1 MIARLRHRP
10 LFPVLVC
17 AALLFFAGDSF
28 SRQSPLVDASEPQPE
43 LENLPPQSDG
53 GRTNFN
59 IVFHGARS
67 FDENAMRDAIEE
79 QIKSIQEFGL
89 NPARANDTAFFLA
102 LFYLKHGYSQVQVTE
117 QITGRQLILNVR
129 EGPLTTLG
137 KTTFIGNTAFD
148 SETLRSYLIGA
159 TRERVSRFK
168 AEEELPFVETD
179 IKTGASRIKSLYLSE
194 GYLDV
199 EVVKPE
205 IDYSPGYTKASV
217 ALQITEGTKY
227 TIGKP
232 VIYGH
237 IKIFKDKD
245 TDRIEKLTSQYVGK
259 PFTPQKIVNLR
270 RSLVYEYK
278 KEGYF
283 NATIEESADPANA
296 VNGVVPV
303 FFTVNAGPVYT
314 FDGAEFN
321 MKPDGRLKRSF
332 LENRFRA
339 LNGKT
344 YNPEEVDELFRELMQ
359 TGLFTQLRIT
369 PIEVPG
375 DEVKLKVSVDEA
387 KAKELGLALGY
398 GTYEGP
404 FVGASYT
411 ERNLFGT
418 GRPIS
423 FFAEFSTRTYRG
435 EIRYTDRWFLET
447 QNQLNLNFSA
457 LTFDFDS
464 YDIFEI
470 GALAEIGR
478 DLTDHWRVTTFIR
491 PKKGEVTSSQID
503 SEFLGPT
510 SYFVN
515 SVGFSNTIDY
525 RDSAL
530 NPKKGFVFGTTFDF
544 ANSALG
550 SEIDFV
556 RALYRFSI
564 YHTVGPVL
572 LAAGA
577 RGGIISPI
585 GNTDLLPINE
595 RFFTGGSRSVRSF
608 NERKLGPKDK
618 SGDPIGGQTY
628 LVYNIEVVFPLIG
641 GFEGAI
647 FFDAGSVGRK
657 VSDGFGELRYGIGG
671 GLRYPLPIGPLRL
684 DYGINPS
691 PKANESSGAF
701 HFSFGFAF

>member
-1 MIARLRHRP
+1 MIARFRHNPACPALVFAVLLLLGDRSLSRRLEAIDPRNDRP
-10 LFPVLVC
+10 DSEIKTSQAEGPEKGVNILFR
-17 AALLFFAGDSF
+17 G
-28 SRQSPLVDASEPQPE
+28 
-43 LENLPPQSDG
+43 
-53 GRTNFN
+53 
-59 IVFHGARS
+59 IRS
-67 FDENAMRDAIEE
+67 FDESTLMDAIKD
-79 QIKSIQEFGL
+79 QVTGIQEFGL

-102 LFYLKHGYSQVQVTE
+102 LFYLKHGFSQVQVTE
-117 QITGRQLILNVR
+117 QIDGGRLILNVQ

-137 KTTFIGNTAFD
+137 ETTFVGNTAFD
-148 SETLRSYLIGA
+148 SVTLLDYLIGA

-168 AEEELPFVETD
+168 AEEDLPFVEAD
-179 IKTGASRIKSLYLSE
+179 IKIGTSRIKSLYLSE

-199 EVVKPE
+199 EVAKPE
-205 IDYSPGYTKASV
+205 ISYSSGYKKASV
-217 ALQITEGTKY
+217 TLRITEGTKY

-232 VIYGH
+232 MIHGH
-237 IKIFKDKD
+237 LDIFKDKKG
-245 TDRIEKLTSQYVGK
+245 DRIEKLTSQYVGK

-283 NATIEESADPANA
+283 NATIEGSADPANA
-296 VNGVVPV
+296 VSGVVPV
-303 FFTVNAGPVYT
+303 VFTVKAGPVYT

-321 MKPDGRLKRSF
+321 LEPDGRLKRSF
-332 LENRFRA
+332 LESRFRQ
-339 LNGKT
+339 LKGKT
-344 YNPEEVDELFRELMQ
+344 YNPEQVDELFRELMQ

-369 PIEVPG
+369 PVEVPG
-375 DEVKLKVSVDEA
+375 DEVKLKVSVEEA
-387 KAKELGLALGY
+387 KAKELGLALGF

-404 FVGASYT
+404 FVGVSYT

-423 FFAEFSTRTYRG
+423 FVGEFSARTYSG
-435 EIRYTDRWFLET
+435 EIRYADRWFLES
-447 QNQLNLNFSA
+447 QYQLNLTFSA
-457 LTFDFDS
+457 LTYDFDS
-464 YDIFEI
+464 YDVFEI

-478 DLTDHWRVTTFIR
+478 QLTDHWKVSTFIR
-491 PKKGEVTSSQID
+491 PKKGEVTESQID
-503 SEFLGPT
+503 PEFLGPT

-530 NPKKGFVFGTTFDF
+530 NPQKGFVFSTTFDF
-544 ANSALG
+544 ANSAIG

-564 YHTVGPVL
+564 YHTVGPLL

-577 RGGIISPI
+577 RGGIISPV

-618 SGDPIGGQTY
+618 SGDPIGGQIY
-628 LVYNIEVVFPLIG
+628 QVYNLEVVFPLIG

-671 GLRYPLPIGPLRL
+671 GIRYPLPIGPLRL